1 MNHAQQPNR
10 QQQSLLRHYENS
22 EFRQQRRSKP
32 RKSCRIPV
40 TFSFGSEEH
49 CAELMENISLEGAF
63 IRTDVYFFPGE
74 EVTVSIPFASRK
86 KQVRVRGKVVRH
98 NAQGIGIKFEKRPG
112 SPTKAK

>member
-22 EFRQQRRSKP
+22 EFRQRRSKP

-98 NAQGIGIKFEKRPG
+98 NAQGIGIKFEKRPS
-112 SPTKAK
+112 SPTKAR